1 MSSKLTNWLNEKM
14 EVTRISCH
22 EGKDRMEKVLNK
34 LRNAKSFIAVRYGM
48 IKVNHRNLDKFDE
61 FMRRTL

>member
-1 MSSKLTNWLNEKM
+1 M

-22 EGKDRMEKVLNK
+22 EGKDRMEKALSK
-34 LRNAKSFIAVRYGM
+34 LRTAKALIALRYGM
-48 IKVNHRNLDKFDE
+48 IKNNQRNLDKFDE

>member
-1 MSSKLTNWLNEKM
+1 M

-22 EGKDRMEKVLNK
+22 EGKDRMEKALNK
-34 LRNAKSFIAVRYGM
+34 LRNAKALISQRYGM
-48 IKVNHRNLDKFDE
+48 IIHNQRNSDKFDE